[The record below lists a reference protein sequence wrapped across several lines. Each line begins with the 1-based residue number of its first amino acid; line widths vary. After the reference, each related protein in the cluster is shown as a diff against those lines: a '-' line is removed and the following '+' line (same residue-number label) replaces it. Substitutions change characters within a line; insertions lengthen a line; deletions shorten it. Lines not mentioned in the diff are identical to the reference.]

1 MKEKAD
7 VLVKLLRGRMKS
19 LMKRRIE
26 WIQAYLT
33 GRFDLNMKISLLL
46 QYMTLVE
53 HVKSDLSYL
62 DESMSLLTPNV
73 NQFLVCTNFP
83 EHKGAYLY

>member
-1 MKEKAD
+1 
-7 VLVKLLRGRMKS
+7 
-19 LMKRRIE
+19 
-26 WIQAYLT
+26 
-33 GRFDLNMKISLLL
+33 L

-83 EHKGAYLY
+83 EHKDAYLY